1 MDLFKDIIPSI
12 LQTKQYI
19 LTPENEKEYEPY
31 ITNRALSQHNDIILY
46 VNEMNLY
53 SHLDKKMQYDF
64 FINTVLAKKRP
75 YQKWYKTTE
84 SSDIVAIKEYF
95 GFSSEKA
102 KYVLRILSSDQIN
115 KIKEVIDKTGV
126 VK

>member
-53 SHLDKKMQYDF
+53 PHLDKKLQYDF
-64 FINTVLAKKRP
+64 FINTILAKKRP

-84 SSDIVAIKEYF
+84 SSDITAIKEYF

-102 KYVLRILSSDQIN
+102 KDVLRILSSDQIH

>member
-84 SSDIVAIKEYF
+84 SSDIAAIKEYF

>member
-64 FINTVLAKKRP
+64 FITRKRNILI
-75 YQKWYKTTE
+75 Y
-84 SSDIVAIKEYF
+84 I
-95 GFSSEKA
+95 
-102 KYVLRILSSDQIN
+102 YVY
-115 KIKEVIDKTGV
+115 
-126 VK
+126 